1 MMVYL
6 QPVFTNPSIH
16 ATSRFNRMNDL
27 FTDIPDLTPNEMLSP
42 IFQVSE
48 FNDAVTRHLGLMGEV
63 TVEGEISRLDI
74 KNNRLVFVTIKD
86 TSSALDVFGLSHMIR
101 NARELSVGMKVRATG
116 TAGLYKGSGRF
127 RLMASAIEPV
137 GDGALSAAF
146 EQLKKR
152 LEAEGLFDPSHKRPL
167 PQWPKNIGL
176 ITALGSSAYH
186 DVVKILSARSGG
198 LTIKVLNVNVQGA
211 QALASLK
218 SALHYCNQN
227 AESFDVIIMCRGGGS
242 AEDLAAFNDEE
253 LARLVFA
260 TKVPLVAAI
269 GHENNW
275 SLVDYISDVRA
286 STPSNAAELV
296 VRDKQEIALEIDNL
310 VSYWH
315 QKLTLRL
322 HELQHRNDQALL
334 ILNSLLSKPIQ
345 SIELLLSRFETQ
357 ALLLKQSLQTHTHK
371 HSSLV
376 KLLETLSYQNT
387 LNRGYCLTRDAQ
399 GKVIKDIA
407 QVALQQQV
415 NVKLATGSLDV
426 NINNISVQ

>member
-1 MMVYL
+1 M
-6 QPVFTNPSIH
+6 
-16 ATSRFNRMNDL
+16 RDL
-27 FTDIPDLTPNEMLSP
+27 FSDMTDIPAAGILSP

-63 TVEGEISRLDI
+63 TVEGEISRIDI

-86 TSSALDVFGLSHMIR
+86 SGSALDVFGLSHMIR
-101 NARELSVGMKVRATG
+101 NARELTVGMSVRVKGA
-116 TAGLYKGSGRF
+116 AGLYKGSGRF

-137 GDGALSAAF
+137 GDGALRAAF
-146 EQLKKR
+146 EHLKKR
-152 LEAEGLFDPSHKRPL
+152 LEAEGLFDPSHKRSL
-167 PQWPKNIGL
+167 PHWPKNIGL
-176 ITALGSSAYH
+176 ITALESSAYH

-198 LTIKVLNVNVQGA
+198 LTIKVLNVSVQGA

-218 SALHYCNQN
+218 SALHYCNQH
-227 AESFDVIIMCRGGGS
+227 AENFDVIIMCRGGGS

-260 TKVPLVAAI
+260 AKVPLVSAI

-296 VRDKQEIALEIDNL
+296 VRDKQEIALEIDSL

-322 HELQHRNDQALL
+322 RELFHQNDQALL
-334 ILNSLLSKPIQ
+334 MLNSLLSKPIQ
-345 SIELLLSRFETQ
+345 LIEALLNRFETQ
-357 ALLLKQSLQTHTHK
+357 EILLKQSLQARTDKLTSLDRLL
-371 HSSLV
+371 HS
-376 KLLETLSYQNT
+376 LSYQNT
-387 LNRGYCLTRDAQ
+387 LNRGYSLTKDEN
-399 GKVIKDIA
+399 GKVIKDSS
-407 QVALQQQV
+407 QVKLQQHVRVQ
-415 NVKLATGSLDV
+415 LATGSLDV
-426 NINNISVQ
+426 NINTISLP